1 MNSHSEPT
9 GVLVLV
15 GAPIGDVTDAS
26 PALSRELGLADVV
39 AAEDTRKLRDLARR
53 LDVSV
58 PGRVVS
64 YFDGNEASRVQT
76 LLDALAAGE
85 RVIVVSDAGMPGV
98 SDPGY
103 RIVVAAIEAGHRVTV
118 APGPSAVLAALAV
131 SGLPTDRFCFE
142 GFLPRKP
149 GERRRRLAGLADEQ
163 RTMVFFEAPHRV
175 GDFLADA
182 ATAFGGERPAAV
194 CRELT
199 KTYEEIVRGPLT
211 ELVEWASGEVR
222 GEVTVVIQGAP
233 AREVSPRDAA
243 AQVLERL
250 AAGERM
256 KAAVSAVAETHGL
269 PKSVVYEAALAARE
283 ESDDE

>member
-53 LDVSV
+53 LGVSV

-64 YFDGNEASRVQT
+64 YFDGNEVSRVQT

-233 AREVSPRDAA
+233 VREVSPRDAA